1 MAQIDKNTVAVK
13 DQLKPNEAVTF
24 ERLKGSGKRVMF
36 VGNSITRHGVADEI
50 GWHWDFGMAA
60 SSIDKD
66 YVHLLIKHILAD
78 DPDAAFC
85 ICQVW
90 EWELN
95 YREGEKVLDKYA
107 PARAFEADVII
118 MRCIENCAVKDF
130 DSEAFCREY
139 KKLIDYLDP
148 TGRAKVILTTSFWN
162 HPEGDR
168 AIKSVA
174 AERGYPA
181 AYLGDLGEDDS
192 MKAIGLFEH
201 DGVANHPGDKGMA
214 AIAERIAALL

>member
-36 VGNSITRHGVADEI
+36 VGNSITRHGIAHQI

-85 ICQVW
+85 ICQV
-90 EWELN
+90 
-95 YREGEKVLDKYA
+95 
-107 PARAFEADVII
+107 
-118 MRCIENCAVKDF
+118 
-130 DSEAFCREY
+130 
-139 KKLIDYLDP
+139 
-148 TGRAKVILTTSFWN
+148 
-162 HPEGDR
+162 
-168 AIKSVA
+168 
-174 AERGYPA
+174 
-181 AYLGDLGEDDS
+181 
-192 MKAIGLFEH
+192 
-201 DGVANHPGDKGMA
+201 
-214 AIAERIAALL
+214 